1 MAASQAYLRNAVR
14 RRPPRPLEELDF
26 SAVQRVLLLNATAL
40 GDLLF
45 STPVFRALKETYPH
59 WQLDVLVHPRSQDL
73 AAPNPNLSRL
83 WLYPGRGAGL
93 VNLMRQVHQQHYDL
107 VAILHGNDPE
117 ATLIAWAAGTPFIIG
132 SAHSPLSFAYSA
144 TISHPDP
151 FEHAIERRLAYA
163 RLLGA
168 NTRNRHMDLRVPT
181 PELQRARDILM
192 QQFGSLPELLIA
204 LHPTG
209 SAPYKWW
216 PQERYVELGKFI
228 QERYQATI
236 LIISG
241 KKDRP
246 AAEQLAAQ
254 LPGPTLVTGG
264 RYPLL
269 TVAGLLTHCRLLVAN
284 DSGPL
289 HMALALG
296 VPTIA
301 LLGADHPARIGP
313 YQVDTATYLY
323 SKESACMEPDCLTR
337 LCPDNLCLQ
346 AITTQDVISTIQT
359 WWEPRFFGKK
369 DEGGGPGSSGSL
381 PSPLTPLPT
390 L

>member
-1 MAASQAYLRNAVR
+1 MWHKFLIAASRAYLRNAVR
-14 RRPPRPLEELDF
+14 RRPPRHLSELDL
-26 SAVQRVLLLNATAL
+26 SGVRRVLLLNATAL

-45 STPVFRALKETYPH
+45 STPTFRALKETYPH
-59 WQLDVLVHPRSQDL
+59 WQLDVLVHPRYQDL

-83 WLYPGRGAGL
+83 WLYPGRGARL
-93 VNLMRQVHQQHYDL
+93 FALMRQIRQQHYDL
-107 VAILHGNDPE
+107 VVILHGNDPE
-117 ATLIAWAAGTPFIIG
+117 ASLIAWAAGTPFIIG
-132 SAHSPLSFAYSA
+132 SALSPLAFAYSA
-144 TISHPDP
+144 TVSYPDP

-168 NTRNRHMDLRVPT
+168 DTRDRHLDLPVPA
-181 PELQRARDILM
+181 PELQRARDILV
-192 QQFGSLPELLIA
+192 QHFGGLPDLLVA

-216 PQERYVELGKFI
+216 PRERYAELGKII
-228 QERYQATI
+228 QERYQAPI

-241 KKDRP
+241 GRDRP

-269 TVAGLLTHCRLLVAN
+269 TVAGLLSHCRLLVAN

-323 SKESACMEPDCLTR
+323 AKDSACPEPDCLTR
-337 LCPDNLCLQ
+337 RCPDNLCLQ
-346 AITTQDVISTIQT
+346 AIATEDVIATVNS
-359 WWEPRFFGKK
+359 WWEPRFLGC
-369 DEGGGPGSSGSL
+369 EL
-381 PSPLTPLPT
+381 
-390 L
+390 

>member
-1 MAASQAYLRNAVR
+1 MWHKFLLAVSRAYLRNAMH
-14 RRPPRPLEELDF
+14 RRPPQPLSELDL
-26 SAVQRVLLLNATAL
+26 SGVRRVLLLNATAL

-45 STPVFRALKETYPH
+45 STPTFRALKETYPH
-59 WQLDVLVHPRSQDL
+59 WQLDALVHPRYQDL

-83 WLYPGRGAGL
+83 WLYPGRGARL
-93 VNLMRQVHQQHYDL
+93 FTLMRQVRQQQYDL
-107 VAILHGNDPE
+107 VIILHGNDPE
-117 ATLIAWAAGTPFIIG
+117 ATLIARAAGTPFVIG
-132 SAHSPLSFAYSA
+132 SSQSPLAFAYSA
-144 TISHPDP
+144 TVSHPDP

-168 NTRNRHMDLRVPT
+168 DTRDRRMDLPVPT
-181 PELQRARDILM
+181 PELQEGRDILV
-192 QQFGSLPELLIA
+192 QQFDCLPGLLVA

-216 PQERYVELGKFI
+216 PLERYAELGKFI
-228 QERYQATI
+228 QDRYQAPI
-236 LIISG
+236 IIISG
-241 KKDRP
+241 SRDRP
-246 AAEQLAAQ
+246 AAEQLAAH

-269 TVAGLLTHCRLLVAN
+269 TVAGLLSHCRLLVAN

-313 YQVDTATYLY
+313 YQVNTATYLY
-323 SKESACMEPDCLTR
+323 AKEGACPEPDCLTR
-337 LCPDNLCLQ
+337 RCPDNLCLQ
-346 AITTQDVISTIQT
+346 AITTEEVITTLQT
-359 WWEPRFFGKK
+359 WWKPRVGGKGK
-369 DEGGGPGSSGSL
+369 I
-381 PSPLTPLPT
+381 
-390 L
+390 

>member
-1 MAASQAYLRNAVR
+1 MWHKFLLTASKFYLRNAMR
-14 RRPPRPLEELDF
+14 RRPPRPLEDLDL
-26 SAVQRVLLLNATAL
+26 SGVRRVLLLNATAL

-45 STPVFRALKETYPH
+45 STPVFRALRETYPH
-59 WQLDVLVHPRSQDL
+59 WQVDVLVHPRCQDL

-83 WLYPGRGAGL
+83 WLYPGRGIGL
-93 VNLMRQVHQQHYDL
+93 VSLMRQIRQQHYDL
-107 VAILHGNDPE
+107 VVVLHGNDPE
-117 ATLIAWAAGTPFIIG
+117 ATLIARAAGTPFIIG
-132 SAHSPLSFAYSA
+132 SAKSPLAFAYSA
-144 TISHPDP
+144 TVSHPDP
-151 FEHAIERRLAYA
+151 LEHAIERRLAYA

-168 NTRNRHMDLRVPT
+168 DTENRHMDLTVPAA
-181 PELQRARDILM
+181 EQQRARDILM
-192 QQFGSLPELLIA
+192 QHFGGLPKLLVA

-216 PQERYVELGKFI
+216 PQERYAELGKFI
-228 QERYQATI
+228 QDRYQAPI

-246 AAEQLAAQ
+246 TAEQLATQ
-254 LPGPTLVTGG
+254 LSGPTLVIGG

-269 TVAGLLTHCRLLVAN
+269 TVAGLLSHCRLLVAN

-323 SKESACMEPDCLTR
+323 AKESACSEPDCLTR
-337 LCPDNLCLQ
+337 RCSDNLCLQ
-346 AITTQDVISTIQT
+346 AISTEEVIATLQA
-359 WWEPRFFGKK
+359 WWEPQFLGHK
-369 DEGGGPGSSGSL
+369 L
-381 PSPLTPLPT
+381 
-390 L
+390 

>member
-1 MAASQAYLRNAVR
+1 MAVSRAYLRNAVR
-14 RRPPRPLEELDF
+14 RRPPRPLSELDLP
-26 SAVQRVLLLNATAL
+26 AVRRVLILNATAL

-45 STPVFRALKETYPH
+45 STPTFRAVKETYPY
-59 WQLDVLVHPRSQDL
+59 WQLDVLVNPRYQDL
-73 AAPNPNLSRL
+73 AAANPNLSRL
-83 WLYPGRGAGL
+83 WLYPGRGATL
-93 VNLMRQVHQQHYDL
+93 FTLMRQVRQQHYDL
-107 VAILHGNDPE
+107 VIILHGNDPE
-117 ATLIAWAAGTPFIIG
+117 ATLIARAAGTPFIIG
-132 SAHSPLSFAYSA
+132 SAHSLLAFAYSA

-168 NTRNRHMDLRVPT
+168 YTTNRHMDLPVPA
-181 PELQRARDILM
+181 PELQRAHGLLV
-192 QQFGSLPELLIA
+192 QHFGTLPNLLVA

-216 PQERYVELGKFI
+216 PQERYAELGKFI
-228 QERYQATI
+228 QERYQAPI

-241 KKDRP
+241 QKDRP
-246 AAEQLAAQ
+246 TAEQLAAQ

-269 TVAGLLTHCRLLVAN
+269 TVAGLLTYCRLLVAN

-323 SKESACMEPDCLTR
+323 AKESACPEPDCLTR
-337 LCPDNLCLQ
+337 RCPDNLCLQ
-346 AITTQDVISTIQT
+346 AITTEDVITTLQT
-359 WWEPRFFGKK
+359 WWEPRF
-369 DEGGGPGSSGSL
+369 GGNV
-381 PSPLTPLPT
+381 
-390 L
+390 

>member
-1 MAASQAYLRNAVR
+1 MWHKFLLASTRVYLRHAVR
-14 RRPPRPLEELDF
+14 RRPPRPLAELDL
-26 SAVQRVLLLNATAL
+26 AGVRRVLLLNATAL

-45 STPVFRALKETYPH
+45 STPTFRALKETYPH
-59 WQLDVLVHPRSQDL
+59 WQLDVLVHPRCQDL

-83 WLYPGRGAGL
+83 WLYLGRGARL
-93 VNLMRQVHQQHYDL
+93 LTLMRQISRQYYDL
-107 VAILHGNDPE
+107 VVILHGNDPE

-132 SAHSPLSFAYSA
+132 SAHSPLAFSYAA
-144 TISHPDP
+144 TVSHSDP

-168 NTRNRHMDLRVPT
+168 DTRNRHMDLPVPA
-181 PELQRARDILM
+181 PELQRARDILV
-192 QQFGSLPELLIA
+192 QHFGSLPDLLVA

-216 PQERYVELGKFI
+216 PRERYAELGKSI
-228 QERYQATI
+228 HERYQAPI

-241 KKDRP
+241 KQDRP
-246 AAEQLAAQ
+246 AAERLAAQ

-269 TVAGLLTHCRLLVAN
+269 TVAALLSHCRLLVAN

-323 SKESACMEPDCLTR
+323 AKDSACPEPDCLTR
-337 LCPDNLCLQ
+337 RCPDNLCLQ
-346 AITTQDVISTIQT
+346 AITTEDVITTLKS
-359 WWEPRFFGKK
+359 WWEPRF
-369 DEGGGPGSSGSL
+369 GGWG
-381 PSPLTPLPT
+381 
-390 L
+390 